1 MRHVYV
7 KRNIND
13 KRLSDDSLWQCSNS
27 TVYLQLSYKN
37 TKKIVVFTCDRPGDK
52 ARAKEKKRK
61 EENIIT
67 SFFMQSP
74 KNLFVLPHP
83 SHPAQQNRPSDQTPG
98 IKNCDTD

>member
-7 KRNIND
+7 KLNIND

-52 ARAKEKKRK
+52 ARAKEKKRRK
-61 EENIIT
+61 HHHFIFHAISQKPFCIAT
-67 SFFMQSP
+67 PFSP
-74 KNLFVLPHP
+74 G
-83 SHPAQQNRPSDQTPG
+83 PAKQTL
-98 IKNCDTD
+98 